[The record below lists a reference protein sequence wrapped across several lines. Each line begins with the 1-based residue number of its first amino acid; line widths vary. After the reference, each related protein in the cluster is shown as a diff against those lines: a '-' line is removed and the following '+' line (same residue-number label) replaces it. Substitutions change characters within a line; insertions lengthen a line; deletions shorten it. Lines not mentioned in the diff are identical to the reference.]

1 MSDWGVALRGKFG
14 GFGLI
19 LCLFGRQPRRAWAWD
34 GDNKKGGLRHLLWLA
49 SPLPREF
56 WLRERFGSTS
66 PRPGIRRVYFSIHYI
81 RTKPCMGSMTVRM
94 HMVTTVI

>member
-34 GDNKKGGLRHLLWLA
+34 GDNKRVDFA
-49 SPLPREF
+49 IC
-56 WLRERFGSTS
+56 FGS
-66 PRPGIRRVYFSIHYI
+66 PRLFPGNFGSGSGLEACLLDQGSGAYTLVYI
-81 RTKPCMGSMTVRM
+81 T
-94 HMVTTVI
+94 